1 MEAQEQLKAEI
12 IKLEKLIVIAEQQG
26 DPKYLIKMYQ
36 SLIKTKK
43 KPFQF
48 EKAFFLL
55 ALVLL
60 KFHDQLLR
68 RFTQVL

>member
-43 KPFQF
+43 EQ
-48 EKAFFLL
+48 
-55 ALVLL
+55 L
-60 KFHDQLLR
+60 KHLIIFSY
-68 RFTQVL
+68 